1 MSKAAEL
8 AALIGSQTALSNRNL
23 IINGG
28 MQVAQRGTSF
38 SYAHDG
44 TQTGFTL
51 DRFNF
56 GFVATADE
64 YDSTVAQV
72 SDSPDGFSNSLK
84 ITTGTAES
92 AIGADEYYIL
102 YQSIEAQNLQLLGY
116 GTSSAKAMTL
126 SFYVKSSLTGTF
138 AASFY
143 LADDNRIL
151 NKTYTINSADTWER
165 KTISIPADTT
175 GVIDNNNGAGMYV
188 YWGFGTGSNYDGG
201 TTATN
206 WAAYTV
212 TNFFDSSG
220 SDSLITTAGATW
232 QVTGVQLELGEQ
244 ATPFEHR
251 SYGDELAR
259 CQRYYSQFHNDD
271 SGAANV
277 FLQYSGGSGTAGS
290 VQYSFPTTMR
300 SAPTITRTLTASNW
314 TFSAF
319 QTGVSFTT
327 LQATAASAG
336 NSQAYASADTTWLKM
351 DAEL

>member
-1 MSKAAEL
+1 MP
-8 AALIGSQTALSNRNL
+8 
-23 IINGG
+23 
-28 MQVAQRGTSF
+28 
-38 SYAHDG
+38 H
-44 TQTGFTL
+44 
-51 DRFNF
+51 
-56 GFVATADE
+56 
-64 YDSTVAQV
+64 
-72 SDSPDGFSNSLK
+72 
-84 ITTGTAES
+84 
-92 AIGADEYYIL
+92 
-102 YQSIEAQNLQLLGY
+102 Y
-116 GTSSAKAMTL
+116 GT
-126 SFYVKSSLTGTF
+126 
-138 AASFY
+138 
-143 LADDNRIL
+143 
-151 NKTYTINSADTWER
+151 TYTTSSHTSDAWQT
-165 KTISIPADTT
+165 
-175 GVIDNNNGAGMYV
+175 Y
-188 YWGFGTGSNYDGG
+188 
-201 TTATN
+201 
-206 WAAYTV
+206 
-212 TNFFDSSG
+212 SG
-220 SDSLITTAGATW
+220 SDIMADYAQTWTNTLNATFD
-232 QVTGVQLELGEQ
+232 VTGVQLELGEQ